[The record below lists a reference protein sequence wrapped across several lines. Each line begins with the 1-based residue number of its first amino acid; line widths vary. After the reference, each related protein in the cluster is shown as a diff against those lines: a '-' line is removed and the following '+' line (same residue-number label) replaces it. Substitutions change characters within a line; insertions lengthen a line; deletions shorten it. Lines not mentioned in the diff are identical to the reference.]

1 MLLAAFCWRRLL
13 FRTRFIAI
21 TGSVGKTTAK
31 NLLAAMLRDMPAL
44 TLAGTRSSN
53 SAKQIARD
61 LLSVRPW
68 HRFVVLEVGTDRPG
82 WIRRSAWLI
91 GPDIAIILSVARTHT
106 NNFPTLDDTAAEKAT
121 LLGGLR
127 RKGVAI
133 LNADDERVAA
143 MAANCSVR
151 IVRFSCSSD
160 VEVCATNVSSKWPQR
175 LSFAIT
181 ARSDTELVRS
191 QLVGKHWT
199 PAVLGAIAAALECGM
214 SPAQAAALV
223 SRVPPTTGRMDTCIL
238 PCGATILRDDFNGSL
253 DTFLA
258 AFETLKSACA
268 QRKFLVISTVGDSPE
283 SWNRRKIR
291 IAAEASRVVNVLVL
305 VGRGRDTKGA
315 AKAALAGGLT
325 PDGPLQFESLKS
337 AAMFLNSTLRF
348 GDFVLLRWMPAEH
361 VARVYHAQL
370 REVTCWIDDCRKR
383 SLCDHCPELFAD
395 RKPAGSGLEENF

>member
-21 TGSVGKTTAK
+21 TGSVGKTTTK
-31 NLLAAMLRDMPAL
+31 NLLATMLRDMPAL

-53 SAKQIARD
+53 TAKQIARD

-121 LLGGLR
+121 LLARLG

-133 LNADDERVAA
+133 LNFDDQRVAA
-143 MAANCSVR
+143 MAANCPARV
-151 IVRFSCSSD
+151 VRFGCASD
-160 VEVCATNVSSKWPQR
+160 ADVCATSVSSKWPQR
-175 LSFAIT
+175 LSFAVT
-181 ARSDTELVRS
+181 AGGVTKLVRS
-191 QLVGKHWT
+191 QLVGTHWT

-223 SRVPPTTGRMDTCIL
+223 SRVPPTTARMDPCIL
-238 PCGATILRDDFNGSL
+238 PCGAIILRDDFNGSL

-258 AFETLKSACA
+258 AFETLKSAHA
-268 QRKFLVISTVGDSPE
+268 QRKFLVITTVGDSPE
-283 SWNRRKIR
+283 SWNRRMIR
-291 IAAEASRVVNVLVL
+291 IAAEASTVVNVLVL

-315 AKAALAGGLT
+315 GKAALAGGLT
-325 PDGPLQFESLKS
+325 PDGLLQFASLKN
-337 AAMFLNSTLRF
+337 AAMFLKSTLRF
-348 GDFVLLRWMPAEH
+348 GDLVLLRGVPAEH
-361 VARVYHAQL
+361 VARLYHAQL
-370 REVTCWIDDCRKR
+370 REVTCWIDDCRKPI
-383 SLCDHCPELFAD
+383 LCDQCPELYG
-395 RKPAGSGLEENF
+395 KPAGPGVEENF

>member
-291 IAAEASRVVNVLVL
+291 IAAEASEGRQRAHWFFKRRVH
-305 VGRGRDTKGA
+305 
-315 AKAALAGGLT
+315 
-325 PDGPLQFESLKS
+325 Q
-337 AAMFLNSTLRF
+337 
-348 GDFVLLRWMPAEH
+348 
-361 VARVYHAQL
+361 
-370 REVTCWIDDCRKR
+370 
-383 SLCDHCPELFAD
+383 
-395 RKPAGSGLEENF
+395 